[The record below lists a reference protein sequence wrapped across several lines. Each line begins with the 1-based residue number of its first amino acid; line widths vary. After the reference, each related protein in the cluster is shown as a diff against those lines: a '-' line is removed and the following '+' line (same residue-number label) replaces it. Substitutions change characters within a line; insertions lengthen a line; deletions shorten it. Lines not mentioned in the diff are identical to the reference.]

1 VTALVSIGHQ
11 QQLTELLNK
20 PSDSTSHL
28 TQPVVQ

>member
-20 PSDSTSHL
+20 PSDSTSL